1 MTMHSYYMQQGGQ
14 RAQME
19 PAKAKACFFRM
30 RALEMKRHHQRI
42 MTWQSFFEGS
52 PRIKA

>member
-19 PAKAKACFFRM
+19 PAKARACFLQ
-30 RALEMKRHHQRI
+30 AAGVGNEEAPSAHHH
-42 MTWQSFFEGS
+42 MAKFFEGS